1 MKAFV
6 NILIQ
11 LFWLAL
17 CLFLAYLIAS
27 ALFDKMAW
35 RCLSTGIFSVT
46 IYFFIYWIQESI
58 KAVKD
63 PDVQTAADL
72 RMSISR
78 FRLYKRLWYEY
89 QEYMEVHGTNS
100 KESNEKFK
108 EIFKQIPNPN
118 EWRRFGDYMVE
129 KQHEDMMN
137 EIYKYRE

>member
-6 NILIQ
+6 NIIIQ
-11 LFWLAL
+11 FFWL
-17 CLFLAYLIAS
+17 FLSYLIAS
-27 ALFDKMAW
+27 AMFDKMVW
-35 RCLSTGIFSVT
+35 ICLFSGL
-46 IYFFIYWIQESI
+46 FFVIINFVIYWIQESI

-63 PDVQTAADL
+63 PDVQAASDL

-78 FRLYKRLWYEY
+78 FRLYKRLWDEY

-118 EWRRFGDYMVE
+118 EWRRFGDYMVA
-129 KQHEDMMN
+129 KQQEEMMN
-137 EIYKYRE
+137 EIYTHRE